1 MIDPQIVQTI
11 IQGGAVG
18 LLLVFGVFG
27 YRVAM
32 VAIDRVSIFVNN
44 HMSHLTEA
52 VQEQTE
58 VTREMSVEIKNM
70 STKLDSNTTRQV
82 QSEGWELRD

>member
-27 YRVAM
+27 YRIATL
-32 VAIDRVSIFVNN
+32 AINKVSIFVNN
-44 HMSHLTEA
+44 HLQHNTEA
-52 VQEQTE
+52 VQEGTE
-58 VTREMSVEIKNM
+58 VMREVKTELIRMS
-70 STKLDSNTTRQV
+70 SKLDGGTVRKIN
-82 QSEGWELRD
+82 SEGWELRD